1 MKRVILTGATGFVGA
16 NLARALLRAGHDVH
30 LLIRGTGDHWR
41 LRDIRGDVAMHQVD
55 LADSP
60 AVSTVVASVQP
71 EWVFHLAVY
80 GAYSIQTDAHRMVE
94 TNLMGTINLVEACAR
109 TGCDAFVN
117 TGSSSEY
124 EFTAQAAVETDRLV
138 PNSTYAVTKAA
149 ATHYCHYV
157 AHRDKLNLSTL
168 RLYSVYG
175 PYEDPCRLMPKLVM
189 SGRHGEFPSLVS
201 PDIARDFVYVTDV
214 CSAYLLSAQHR
225 GGQPGE
231 IYNIGSGVQTNLRA
245 LVELARNLFAIEAEP
260 AWGSMANRE
269 WDSTVWVAD
278 SSKAHEKLGWRTT
291 VSLVQGLEYFSSWL
305 SDHPELEARYSSALE
320 AAR

>member
-124 EFTAQAAVETDRLV
+124 GFTAQAAVETDRLI

-157 AHRDKLNLSTL
+157 AQRDKLNLSTL

-175 PYEDPCRLMPKLVM
+175 PYEDPGRLMPRLVM
-189 SGRHGEFPSLVS
+189 SGRQGALPPLVS
-201 PDIARDFVYVTDV
+201 PDIARDFVYVTDA
-214 CSAYLLSAQHR
+214 CSAYLLSAQHPD
-225 GGQPGE
+225 GQPGE
-231 IYNIGSGVQTNLRA
+231 IYNIGSGVQTSLRA
-245 LVELARNLFAIEAEP
+245 LVDLARKLFSVEAEP
-260 AWGSMANRE
+260 TWGTMANRE

-278 SSKAHEKLGWRTT
+278 YSKAYERLGWRPA
-291 VSLVQGLEYFSSWL
+291 VSLLQGLEYFSGWL
-305 SDHPELEARYSSALE
+305 TNHPELEARYMSALE

>member
-30 LLIRGTGDHWR
+30 LLIRGTDDHWR
-41 LRDIRGDVAMHQVD
+41 LRDIRSDVAIHQVD

-60 AVSTVVASVQP
+60 AVSAVVASVQP

-80 GAYSIQTDAHRMVE
+80 GAYSIQTNAHRMVE
-94 TNLMGTINLVEACAR
+94 TNLMGTINLVEACAQ

-124 EFTAQAAVETDRLV
+124 GFTAQAAVETDRLV

-157 AHRDKLNLSTL
+157 AQRDKLNLSTL

-175 PYEDPCRLMPKLVM
+175 PYEDPGRLMPKLVM
-189 SGRHGEFPSLVS
+189 SGRQGALPPLVS
-201 PDIARDFVYVTDV
+201 PDIARDFVYVTDA
-214 CSAYLLSAQHR
+214 CSAYLLSAQDR

-231 IYNIGSGVQTNLRA
+231 IYNIGSGVQISLRA
-245 LVELARNLFAIEAEP
+245 LVDLARSLFSIEAEP
-260 AWGSMANRE
+260 AWSTMANRD

-278 SSKAHEKLGWRTT
+278 PSKAYEKLGWRPA
-291 VSLVQGLEYFSSWL
+291 VNVLQGLECFSDWL
-305 SDHPELEARYSSALE
+305 TDHPELEARYLSALE
-320 AAR
+320 SSR